1 MLHTS
6 PLATKDCL
14 TVIEEIFG
22 PNGYISRASNGFS
35 YRRGQERM
43 ASGVSRALVEARH
56 FIVEAGTG
64 TGKSLA
70 YLIPAVL
77 VAKGRGSRII
87 ISTGTKALQ
96 EQIVEKDI
104 PFVRRALDIDFSA
117 ISIKGRG
124 NYVCQQ
130 RLAEFAR
137 QPFLAGVG
145 DSLHFER
152 VKRWAETTISGDRA
166 ELKGLPDTLSF
177 WPSIDARSDSCTGKA
192 CSLFKQCFITK
203 LKARAEETE
212 IIVVNHHLL
221 LADLAVRAQM
231 PSARVLPD
239 HSAIII
245 DEAHMLEDI
254 AAEYFGRAVSSIRI
268 REMARDLNEF
278 AKIVL
283 SRTILD
289 LVPKLEANAA
299 HMWGSLPHAE
309 SGQARATLDSFD
321 GDRFQSATEA
331 VLLVLGEACESL
343 KTMSEKGITEAQGL
357 RRRATLL
364 FDDLEFIL
372 RRGDD
377 YYVYWFEQRG
387 RYIALRATP
396 VDVSYALKKHM
407 FEREGIES
415 VVLTS
420 ATLQTSNG
428 FKYIR
433 RRFGMGS
440 GEEMVVESP
449 FNYAE
454 QALMY
459 LPPDMPPPG
468 SGGWRDAAV
477 IEIVKLINITKGRA
491 FVLTTTAS
499 GMRALRESVG
509 RKVKYPC
516 LMQGDLG
523 TQELI
528 EQFRSMDNAVL
539 FATGSFWQG
548 VDVRGLGCVIIDRL
562 PFAVP
567 DDPVVAARQK
577 YIEKRG
583 GNAFRDLTL
592 PQAMIAL
599 AQGIGRLIRCESD
612 SGLLAILDPR
622 LQTRRYGAMIFHSL
636 PKIPRTTDIGVVAR
650 RFAEMRATS
659 AGKPVT
665 R

>member
-1 MLHTS
+1 
-6 PLATKDCL
+6 
-14 TVIEEIFG
+14 
-22 PNGYISRASNGFS
+22 
-35 YRRGQERM
+35 
-43 ASGVSRALVEARH
+43 
-56 FIVEAGTG
+56 
-64 TGKSLA
+64 
-70 YLIPAVL
+70 
-77 VAKGRGSRII
+77 
-87 ISTGTKALQ
+87 
-96 EQIVEKDI
+96 
-104 PFVRRALDIDFSA
+104 
-117 ISIKGRG
+117 
-124 NYVCQQ
+124 
-130 RLAEFAR
+130 
-137 QPFLAGVG
+137 
-145 DSLHFER
+145 
-152 VKRWAETTISGDRA
+152 
-166 ELKGLPDTLSF
+166 
-177 WPSIDARSDSCTGKA
+177 
-192 CSLFKQCFITK
+192 
-203 LKARAEETE
+203 
-212 IIVVNHHLL
+212 
-221 LADLAVRAQM
+221 
-231 PSARVLPD
+231 
-239 HSAIII
+239 
-245 DEAHMLEDI
+245 
-254 AAEYFGRAVSSIRI
+254 
-268 REMARDLNEF
+268 
-278 AKIVL
+278 
-283 SRTILD
+283 
-289 LVPKLEANAA
+289 
-299 HMWGSLPHAE
+299 
-309 SGQARATLDSFD
+309 
-321 GDRFQSATEA
+321 
-331 VLLVLGEACESL
+331 
-343 KTMSEKGITEAQGL
+343 
-357 RRRATLL
+357 
-364 FDDLEFIL
+364 
-372 RRGDD
+372 
-377 YYVYWFEQRG
+377 
-387 RYIALRATP
+387 
-396 VDVSYALKKHM
+396 
-407 FEREGIES
+407 
-415 VVLTS
+415 
-420 ATLQTSNG
+420 
-428 FKYIR
+428 
-433 RRFGMGS
+433 
-440 GEEMVVESP
+440 MVVESP

-477 IEIVKLINITKGRA
+477 IEIVKLISITKGRA

-636 PKIPRTTDIGVVAR
+636 PKIPCTTDIGVVAR